1 MHFEKVNACQSLRH
15 YFFFLVCLCMC
26 LVLVQRNRKTISVN
40 IYFVFEVEQLSIN
53 GIVAHFGLWDSRKTS
68 SATHIYCPSMLH
80 LLLHVFRC
88 TADADKVS
96 NCKTTHFV
104 YFLTKRQTVKHHLIA
119 WQCSKSKNYLNGIAT
134 QWSWEMVC

>member
-15 YFFFLVCLCMC
+15 YFFFWYARACVWCWFSETEKPFL
-26 LVLVQRNRKTISVN
+26 S